1 MKLDRKNVRTILL
14 IIAFAVL
21 LYTAAQNLASVY
33 GAVRTVWRV
42 FGVVITGLA
51 MAFVLNVP
59 LKLFEN
65 RVFYGMSEDRRPLV
79 RKLRRPVSLV
89 FALVVS
95 LGLIGILIAVVL
107 PQLTATV
114 AEVAA
119 RLPEYISSAVNWLN
133 DFLAGF
139 GIEIES
145 LKNFT
150 VDWEKVF
157 SELTTY
163 LKEGSANV
171 EGSSVVDTVTGV
183 GTSVVSTV
191 MNTFLGLVV
200 AVYILAQK
208 ERIGR
213 FTRRCIDAFLPQ
225 KAASGL
231 ARIASMASETFSNFV
246 AGQLAD
252 SCILGILC
260 YICMRIFRF
269 PYPEVISVVIGVTS
283 LVPMVG
289 SFIGEV
295 IGALLIL
302 IVSPLK
308 ALLFVVMVLAIQQ
321 VDGAFIYPRIVG
333 RSVGLPGVAVF
344 CAVIVGGNVAGV
356 IGAMI
361 GVPVCALIYA
371 LLREAVLR
379 RWAERLPLGRLDYLS
394 IVHPESMAQLN
405 EVNGPALMA
414 CAVRMG
420 KARLIDNILLRS

>member
-95 LGLIGILIAVVL
+95 LGLIGILLAVVL

-171 EGSSVVDTVTGV
+171 DGSTVVDTVTGV

-371 LLREAVLR
+371 LLREAVDARLR
-379 RWAERLPLGRLDYLS
+379 RREEKL
-394 IVHPESMAQLN
+394 V
-405 EVNGPALMA
+405 
-414 CAVRMG
+414 
-420 KARLIDNILLRS
+420 

>member
-33 GAVRTVWRV
+33 GAVRTVWRI

-119 RLPEYISSAVNWLN
+119 RLPEYIGSAVNWLN

-171 EGSSVVDTVTGV
+171 DGSSVVDTVTGV

-371 LLREAVLR
+371 LLREAVDARLR
-379 RWAERLPLGRLDYLS
+379 RREEKL
-394 IVHPESMAQLN
+394 V
-405 EVNGPALMA
+405 
-414 CAVRMG
+414 
-420 KARLIDNILLRS
+420 

>member
-171 EGSSVVDTVTGV
+171 DGSSVVDTVTGV

-208 ERIGR
+208 ERIGH
-213 FTRRCIDAFLPQ
+213 FMKRCIDAFLPHR
-225 KAASGL
+225 ASS
-231 ARIASMASETFSNFV
+231 AISRIASMASETFSNFV

-302 IVSPLK
+302 IVSPIK
-308 ALLFVVMVLAIQQ
+308 ALLFIVMVLAIQQ

-371 LLREAVLR
+371 LLREAVDARLR
-379 RWAERLPLGRLDYLS
+379 RREEKL
-394 IVHPESMAQLN
+394 V
-405 EVNGPALMA
+405 
-414 CAVRMG
+414 
-420 KARLIDNILLRS
+420 

>member
-1 MKLDRKNVRTILL
+1 MKFDRKNVRTILL

-371 LLREAVLR
+371 LLREAVDARLR
-379 RWAERLPLGRLDYLS
+379 RREEKL
-394 IVHPESMAQLN
+394 V
-405 EVNGPALMA
+405 
-414 CAVRMG
+414 
-420 KARLIDNILLRS
+420 

>member
-171 EGSSVVDTVTGV
+171 DGSSVVDTVTGV
-183 GTSVVSTV
+183 GISVVSTV

-371 LLREAVLR
+371 LLREAVDARLR
-379 RWAERLPLGRLDYLS
+379 RREEKL
-394 IVHPESMAQLN
+394 V
-405 EVNGPALMA
+405 
-414 CAVRMG
+414 
-420 KARLIDNILLRS
+420 

>member
-107 PQLTATV
+107 RQLTATV

-171 EGSSVVDTVTGV
+171 DGSSVVDTVTGV

-356 IGAMI
+356 GN
-361 GVPVCALIYA
+361 
-371 LLREAVLR
+371 LRGAVLSTR
-379 RWAERLPLGRLDYLS
+379 GPGWTYRWCTSCL
-394 IVHPESMAQLN
+394 
-405 EVNGPALMA
+405 
-414 CAVRMG
+414 
-420 KARLIDNILLRS
+420 ARGIAG

>member
-171 EGSSVVDTVTGV
+171 DGSSVVDTVTGV

-361 GVPVCALIYA
+361 GVPVSALIYA
-371 LLREAVLR
+371 LLREAVDARLR
-379 RWAERLPLGRLDYLS
+379 RREEKL
-394 IVHPESMAQLN
+394 V
-405 EVNGPALMA
+405 
-414 CAVRMG
+414 
-420 KARLIDNILLRS
+420 

>member
-1 MKLDRKNVRTILL
+1 MEFNRKNVRMILL
-14 IIAFAVL
+14 IIAFAVV

-33 GAVRTVWRV
+33 GAVKTVWNV

-59 LKLFEN
+59 LKLFED

-79 RKLRRPVSLV
+79 RRLRRAVSLV
-89 FALVVS
+89 CALVVS
-95 LGLIGILIAVVL
+95 LGVIVILIAVVL
-107 PQLTATV
+107 PQLTQTV
-114 AEVAA
+114 TEVAA
-119 RLPEYISSAVNWLN
+119 RLPEYISAVVNWIN
-133 DFLAGF
+133 EFLAKF
-139 GIEIES
+139 DIEIEA
-145 LKNFT
+145 LKEFT

-157 SELTTY
+157 KDLSTY
-163 LKEGSANV
+163 LKEGNV
-171 EGSSVVDTVTGV
+171 INTATDV
-183 GTSVVSTV
+183 GTAAASTV

-200 AVYILAQK
+200 AVYVLAQK

-213 FTRRCIDAFLPQ
+213 FTRRCIDAFLP
-225 KAASGL
+225 KRASS
-231 ARIASMASETFSNFV
+231 AISRVASMASETFSSFV

-260 YICMRIFRF
+260 YICMLIFRF

-308 ALLFVVMVLAIQQ
+308 ALLFVIMVLAIQQ

-333 RSVGLPGVAVF
+333 KSVGLPGVAVF
-344 CAVIVGGNVAGV
+344 CAVIVGGNIAGV
-356 IGAMI
+356 LGAVM
-361 GVPVCALIYA
+361 GVPVCAVLYA
-371 LLREAVLR
+371 LLKEAVASRLEGR
-379 RWAERLPLGRLDYLS
+379 RTDKPM
-394 IVHPESMAQLN
+394 V
-405 EVNGPALMA
+405 
-414 CAVRMG
+414 
-420 KARLIDNILLRS
+420 

>member
-1 MKLDRKNVRTILL
+1 MKIDRKNVRTILL

-171 EGSSVVDTVTGV
+171 DGSSVVDTVTGV

-344 CAVIVGGNVAGV
+344 CAVIDGGNVAGV

-371 LLREAVLR
+371 LLREAVDARLR
-379 RWAERLPLGRLDYLS
+379 RREEKL
-394 IVHPESMAQLN
+394 V
-405 EVNGPALMA
+405 
-414 CAVRMG
+414 
-420 KARLIDNILLRS
+420 

>member
-1 MKLDRKNVRTILL
+1 MEFNRKNVRMILL
-14 IIAFAVL
+14 IIAFAVV

-33 GAVRTVWRV
+33 GAVKTVWNV

-59 LKLFEN
+59 LKLFED

-79 RKLRRPVSLV
+79 RRLRRAVSLV
-89 FALVVS
+89 CALVVS
-95 LGLIGILIAVVL
+95 LGVIVILIAVVL
-107 PQLTATV
+107 PQLTQTV
-114 AEVAA
+114 TEVAA
-119 RLPEYISSAVNWLN
+119 KLPEYISAVVNWIN
-133 DFLAGF
+133 EFLAKF
-139 GIEIES
+139 DIEIEA
-145 LKNFT
+145 LKEFT

-157 SELTTY
+157 KDLSTY
-163 LKEGSANV
+163 LKEGNV
-171 EGSSVVDTVTGV
+171 INTATDV
-183 GTSVVSTV
+183 GTAAASTV

-200 AVYILAQK
+200 AVYVLAQK

-213 FTRRCIDAFLPQ
+213 FTRRCIDAFLP
-225 KAASGL
+225 KRASS
-231 ARIASMASETFSNFV
+231 AISRVASMASETFSSFV

-260 YICMRIFRF
+260 YICMLIFRF

-333 RSVGLPGVAVF
+333 KSVGLPGVAVF
-344 CAVIVGGNVAGV
+344 CAVIVGGNIAGV
-356 IGAMI
+356 LGAVM
-361 GVPVCALIYA
+361 GVPVCAVLYA
-371 LLREAVLR
+371 LLKEAVASRLEGR
-379 RWAERLPLGRLDYLS
+379 RTDKPL
-394 IVHPESMAQLN
+394 I
-405 EVNGPALMA
+405 
-414 CAVRMG
+414 
-420 KARLIDNILLRS
+420 

>member
-1 MKLDRKNVRTILL
+1 LEFNRKNVRMILL
-14 IIAFAVL
+14 IIAFAVV

-33 GAVRTVWRV
+33 GAVKTVWNV

-59 LKLFEN
+59 LKLFED

-79 RKLRRPVSLV
+79 RRLRRAVSLV
-89 FALVVS
+89 CALVVS
-95 LGLIGILIAVVL
+95 LGVIVILIAVVL
-107 PQLTATV
+107 PQLTQTV
-114 AEVAA
+114 TEVAA
-119 RLPEYISSAVNWLN
+119 RLPEYISAVVNWIN
-133 DFLAGF
+133 EFLAKF
-139 GIEIES
+139 DIEIEA
-145 LKNFT
+145 LKEFT

-157 SELTTY
+157 KDLSTY
-163 LKEGSANV
+163 LKEGNV
-171 EGSSVVDTVTGV
+171 INTATDV
-183 GTSVVSTV
+183 GTAAASTV

-200 AVYILAQK
+200 AVYVLAQK

-213 FTRRCIDAFLPQ
+213 FTRRCIDAFLP
-225 KAASGL
+225 KRASS
-231 ARIASMASETFSNFV
+231 AISRVASMASETFSSFV

-260 YICMRIFRF
+260 YICMLIFRF

-308 ALLFVVMVLAIQQ
+308 ALLFVIMVLAIQQ

-333 RSVGLPGVAVF
+333 KSVGLPGVAVF
-344 CAVIVGGNVAGV
+344 CAVIVGGNIAGV
-356 IGAMI
+356 LGAVM
-361 GVPVCALIYA
+361 GVPVCAVLYA
-371 LLREAVLR
+371 LLKEAVASRLEGR
-379 RWAERLPLGRLDYLS
+379 RTDKPL
-394 IVHPESMAQLN
+394 V
-405 EVNGPALMA
+405 
-414 CAVRMG
+414 
-420 KARLIDNILLRS
+420 

>member
-171 EGSSVVDTVTGV
+171 DGSSVVDTVTGV

-371 LLREAVLR
+371 LLREAVDARLR
-379 RWAERLPLGRLDYLS
+379 RREEKL
-394 IVHPESMAQLN
+394 V
-405 EVNGPALMA
+405 
-414 CAVRMG
+414 
-420 KARLIDNILLRS
+420 

>member
-1 MKLDRKNVRTILL
+1 MEFNRKNVRMILL
-14 IIAFAVL
+14 IIAFAVV

-33 GAVRTVWRV
+33 GAVKTVWNV

-59 LKLFEN
+59 LKLFED

-79 RKLRRPVSLV
+79 RRLRRAVSLV
-89 FALVVS
+89 CALVVS
-95 LGLIGILIAVVL
+95 LGVIVILIAVVL
-107 PQLTATV
+107 PQLTQTV
-114 AEVAA
+114 TEVAA
-119 RLPEYISSAVNWLN
+119 RLPEYISAVVNWIN
-133 DFLAGF
+133 EFLAKF
-139 GIEIES
+139 DVEIEA
-145 LKNFT
+145 LKEFT

-157 SELTTY
+157 KDLSTY
-163 LKEGSANV
+163 LKEGNV
-171 EGSSVVDTVTGV
+171 INTATDV
-183 GTSVVSTV
+183 GTAAASTV

-200 AVYILAQK
+200 AVYVLAQK

-213 FTRRCIDAFLPQ
+213 FARRCIDAFLP
-225 KAASGL
+225 KRASS
-231 ARIASMASETFSNFV
+231 AISRVASMASETFSSFV

-260 YICMRIFRF
+260 YICMLIFRF

-308 ALLFVVMVLAIQQ
+308 ALLFVIMVLAIQQ

-333 RSVGLPGVAVF
+333 KSVGLPGVAVF
-344 CAVIVGGNVAGV
+344 CAVIVGGNIAGV
-356 IGAMI
+356 LGAVM
-361 GVPVCALIYA
+361 GVPVCAVLYA
-371 LLREAVLR
+371 LLKEAVASRLEGR
-379 RWAERLPLGRLDYLS
+379 RTDKPL
-394 IVHPESMAQLN
+394 V
-405 EVNGPALMA
+405 
-414 CAVRMG
+414 
-420 KARLIDNILLRS
+420 

>member
-145 LKNFT
+145 LKNFP

-157 SELTTY
+157 SELPTY

-171 EGSSVVDTVTGV
+171 EGSTVVDTVTGV

-371 LLREAVLR
+371 LLREAVDARLR
-379 RWAERLPLGRLDYLS
+379 RREEKL
-394 IVHPESMAQLN
+394 V
-405 EVNGPALMA
+405 
-414 CAVRMG
+414 
-420 KARLIDNILLRS
+420 

>member
-1 MKLDRKNVRTILL
+1 MKIDRKNVRTILL

-171 EGSSVVDTVTGV
+171 DGSTVVDTVTGV

-361 GVPVCALIYA
+361 GVPVCALVYA
-371 LLREAVLR
+371 LLREAVDARLR
-379 RWAERLPLGRLDYLS
+379 RREEKL
-394 IVHPESMAQLN
+394 V
-405 EVNGPALMA
+405 
-414 CAVRMG
+414 
-420 KARLIDNILLRS
+420 

>member
-33 GAVRTVWRV
+33 GAVRAVWRV

-171 EGSSVVDTVTGV
+171 DGSSVVNTVTGV

-371 LLREAVLR
+371 LLREAVDARLR
-379 RWAERLPLGRLDYLS
+379 RREEKL
-394 IVHPESMAQLN
+394 V
-405 EVNGPALMA
+405 
-414 CAVRMG
+414 
-420 KARLIDNILLRS
+420 

>member
-1 MKLDRKNVRTILL
+1 MKIDRKNVRTILL

-133 DFLAGF
+133 DFLAEF

-171 EGSSVVDTVTGV
+171 DGSSVVDTVTGV

-361 GVPVCALIYA
+361 GVPVCALVYA
-371 LLREAVLR
+371 LLREAVDARLR
-379 RWAERLPLGRLDYLS
+379 RREEKL
-394 IVHPESMAQLN
+394 V
-405 EVNGPALMA
+405 
-414 CAVRMG
+414 
-420 KARLIDNILLRS
+420 

>member
-171 EGSSVVDTVTGV
+171 DGSSVVDTVTGV

-191 MNTFLGLVV
+191 MNIFLGLVV

-371 LLREAVLR
+371 LLREAVDARLR
-379 RWAERLPLGRLDYLS
+379 RREEKL
-394 IVHPESMAQLN
+394 V
-405 EVNGPALMA
+405 
-414 CAVRMG
+414 
-420 KARLIDNILLRS
+420 

>member
-1 MKLDRKNVRTILL
+1 MEFNRKNVRMILL
-14 IIAFAVL
+14 IIAFAVV

-33 GAVRTVWRV
+33 GAVKTVWNV

-59 LKLFEN
+59 LKLFED

-79 RKLRRPVSLV
+79 RRLRRAVSLV
-89 FALVVS
+89 CALVVS
-95 LGLIGILIAVVL
+95 LGVIVILIAVVL
-107 PQLTATV
+107 PQLTQTV
-114 AEVAA
+114 TEVAA
-119 RLPEYISSAVNWLN
+119 RLPEYISAVVNWIN
-133 DFLAGF
+133 EFLAKF
-139 GIEIES
+139 DIEIEA
-145 LKNFT
+145 LKEFT

-157 SELTTY
+157 KDLSTY
-163 LKEGSANV
+163 LKEGNV
-171 EGSSVVDTVTGV
+171 INTATDV
-183 GTSVVSTV
+183 GTAAASTV

-200 AVYILAQK
+200 AVYVLAQK

-213 FTRRCIDAFLPQ
+213 FTRRCIDAFLP
-225 KAASGL
+225 KRASS
-231 ARIASMASETFSNFV
+231 AISRVASMASETFSSFV

-260 YICMRIFRF
+260 YICMLIFRF

-308 ALLFVVMVLAIQQ
+308 ALLFVIMVLAIQQ

-333 RSVGLPGVAVF
+333 KSVGLPGVAVF
-344 CAVIVGGNVAGV
+344 CAVIVGGNIAGV
-356 IGAMI
+356 LGAVM
-361 GVPVCALIYA
+361 GVPVCAVLYA
-371 LLREAVLR
+371 LLKEAVASRLEGR
-379 RWAERLPLGRLDYLS
+379 RTDKPL
-394 IVHPESMAQLN
+394 V
-405 EVNGPALMA
+405 
-414 CAVRMG
+414 
-420 KARLIDNILLRS
+420 

>member
-33 GAVRTVWRV
+33 GAFRTVWRV

-119 RLPEYISSAVNWLN
+119 RLPEYIGSAVNWLN

-171 EGSSVVDTVTGV
+171 DGSSVVDTVTGV

-371 LLREAVLR
+371 LLREAVDARLR
-379 RWAERLPLGRLDYLS
+379 RREEKL
-394 IVHPESMAQLN
+394 V
-405 EVNGPALMA
+405 
-414 CAVRMG
+414 
-420 KARLIDNILLRS
+420 

>member
-1 MKLDRKNVRTILL
+1 MEFNRKNVRIILL
-14 IIAFAVL
+14 IIAFAVV

-33 GAVRTVWRV
+33 GAVKTVWNV

-59 LKLFEN
+59 LKLFED

-79 RKLRRPVSLV
+79 RRLRRAVSLV
-89 FALVVS
+89 CALVVS
-95 LGLIGILIAVVL
+95 LGVIVILIAVVL
-107 PQLTATV
+107 PQLTQTV
-114 AEVAA
+114 TEVAA
-119 RLPEYISSAVNWLN
+119 RLPEYISAVVNWIN
-133 DFLAGF
+133 EFLANF
-139 GIEIES
+139 DIEIEA
-145 LKNFT
+145 LKEFT

-157 SELTTY
+157 KDLSTY
-163 LKEGSANV
+163 LKEGNV
-171 EGSSVVDTVTGV
+171 INTATDV
-183 GTSVVSTV
+183 GTAAASTV

-200 AVYILAQK
+200 AVYVLAQK

-213 FTRRCIDAFLPQ
+213 FARRCIDAFLP
-225 KAASGL
+225 KRASS
-231 ARIASMASETFSNFV
+231 AISRVASMASETFSSFV

-260 YICMRIFRF
+260 YICMLIFRF

-308 ALLFVVMVLAIQQ
+308 ALLFVIMVLAIQQ

-333 RSVGLPGVAVF
+333 KSVGLPGVAVF
-344 CAVIVGGNVAGV
+344 CAVIVGGNIAGV
-356 IGAMI
+356 LGAVM
-361 GVPVCALIYA
+361 GVPVCAVLYA
-371 LLREAVLR
+371 LLKEAVASRLEGR
-379 RWAERLPLGRLDYLS
+379 RTDKPL
-394 IVHPESMAQLN
+394 V
-405 EVNGPALMA
+405 
-414 CAVRMG
+414 
-420 KARLIDNILLRS
+420 

>member
-95 LGLIGILIAVVL
+95 LGLISILIAVVL

-171 EGSSVVDTVTGV
+171 DGSSVVNTVTGV

-371 LLREAVLR
+371 LLREAVDARLR
-379 RWAERLPLGRLDYLS
+379 RREEKL
-394 IVHPESMAQLN
+394 V
-405 EVNGPALMA
+405 
-414 CAVRMG
+414 
-420 KARLIDNILLRS
+420 

>member
-1 MKLDRKNVRTILL
+1 MEFNRKNVRMILL
-14 IIAFAVL
+14 IIAFAVV

-33 GAVRTVWRV
+33 GAVKTVWNV

-59 LKLFEN
+59 LKLFED

-79 RKLRRPVSLV
+79 RRLRRAVSLV
-89 FALVVS
+89 CALVVS
-95 LGLIGILIAVVL
+95 LGVIVILIAVVL
-107 PQLTATV
+107 PQLTQTV
-114 AEVAA
+114 TEVAA
-119 RLPEYISSAVNWLN
+119 KLPEYISAVVNWIN
-133 DFLAGF
+133 EFLAKF
-139 GIEIES
+139 DIEIEA
-145 LKNFT
+145 LKEFT

-157 SELTTY
+157 KDLSTY
-163 LKEGSANV
+163 LKEGNV
-171 EGSSVVDTVTGV
+171 INTATDV
-183 GTSVVSTV
+183 GTAAASTV

-200 AVYILAQK
+200 AVYVLAQK

-213 FTRRCIDAFLPQ
+213 FTRRCIDAFLP
-225 KAASGL
+225 KRASS
-231 ARIASMASETFSNFV
+231 AISRVASMASETFSSFV

-260 YICMRIFRF
+260 YICMLIFRF

-333 RSVGLPGVAVF
+333 KSVGLPGVAVF
-344 CAVIVGGNVAGV
+344 CAVIVGGNIAGV
-356 IGAMI
+356 LGAVM
-361 GVPVCALIYA
+361 GVPVCAVLYA
-371 LLREAVLR
+371 LLKEAV
-379 RWAERLPLGRLDYLS
+379 ASRLEGRGTDKPL
-394 IVHPESMAQLN
+394 V
-405 EVNGPALMA
+405 
-414 CAVRMG
+414 
-420 KARLIDNILLRS
+420 